1 MAEEL
6 RRLASMTVTV
16 SKDPTYADLLKG
28 KKLYSEILFILM
40 QQQVEELLCTLGVPD
55 HALLWFEGL
64 FRSKRGLLVD
74 VPQLYV
80 LAFVDVVSEGLM
92 NALQRED
99 LQQ

>member
-28 KKLYSEILFILM
+28 KKLYSEILFILV

-64 FRSKRGLLVD
+64 YRSKRGLLVD